1 MFERKDDRIK
11 ALEKRIEEMEK
22 HVDEEVNGLKKRTK
36 AQVKDIGDSLKVL
49 QGVMSKMQDE
59 RDKMKKDRNFLLEKQ
74 KELIRQIPIDR
85 TKLKRSIREKLLLPL
100 HHKVKEHAELIKKA
114 VEVEDVV
121 NKKRTEEP
129 KEDYIKNIK
138 SAIVSEET
146 RTPIDQL
153 FELVMNSGTVKMA
166 DAARKFAVSEE
177 QLEEWA
183 KILEEHGMIEIHYPP
198 IGKPELRKKV
208 QEK

>member
-1 MFERKDDRIK
+1 MFERKDNRIK
-11 ALEKRIEEMEK
+11 ALEKRIEGLEK
-22 HVDEEVNGLKKRTK
+22 HVDEEVNELKKRTK
-36 AQVKDIGDSLKVL
+36 EQVKDIGDSLKVL
-49 QGVMSKMQDE
+49 EGVMSKMQDE
-59 RDKMKKDRNFLLEKQ
+59 RDKMKHDRNFMLEKE

-100 HHKVKEHAELIKKA
+100 HHRVKEHAELIKKA
-114 VEVEDVV
+114 VAVEGIV
-121 NKKRTEEP
+121 KEKRAS

-138 SAIVSEET
+138 SALVSEET
-146 RTPIDQL
+146 KTPIDKL
-153 FELVMNSGTVKMA
+153 FELVMNKGNVKIA
-166 DAARKFAVSEE
+166 DAARQFTVSEE

-183 KILEEHGMIEIHYPP
+183 KILEEHGLIEIHYPP

>member
-1 MFERKDDRIK
+1 MFERKDNRIK
-11 ALEKRIEEMEK
+11 ALEKRIEGLEK
-22 HVDEEVNGLKKRTK
+22 HVDEEVNELKKRTK
-36 AQVKDIGDSLKVL
+36 EQVKDIGDSLKVL
-49 QGVMSKMQDE
+49 EGVMSKMQDE
-59 RDKMKKDRNFLLEKQ
+59 RDKMKQDRNFMLEKE

-100 HHKVKEHAELIKKA
+100 HHRVKEHAELIKKA
-114 VEVEDVV
+114 VAVEGVV
-121 NKKRTEEP
+121 NGKRAS

-146 RTPIDQL
+146 KTPIDKL
-153 FELVMNSGTVKMA
+153 FELVMNKGNVKIA
-166 DAARKFAVSEE
+166 DAARNFAVSEE

-183 KILEEHGMIEIHYPP
+183 KILEEHGLIEIHYPP